1 MVCIPIYSKFC
12 RNIANNLSNYQ
23 KKKGLIRFINSFISF
38 SLSKLFKGD
47 EKMADGYC
55 VKCKTKREM
64 KDSKEVT
71 MKNGRKAVKGKCSKC
86 GTGMYKI
93 LGK

>member
-1 MVCIPIYSKFC
+1 MVHILIYSEFS
-12 RNIANNLSNYQ
+12 RNIANNLLNNQ
-23 KKKGLIRFINSFISF
+23 EKKGLIRFINSFISF

-47 EKMADGYC
+47 EKMVEGYC

-64 KDSKEVT
+64 KDAKEVK
-71 MKNGRKAVKGKCSKC
+71 MKNGRKAMKGKCSKC
-86 GTGMYKI
+86 GTGMYRI